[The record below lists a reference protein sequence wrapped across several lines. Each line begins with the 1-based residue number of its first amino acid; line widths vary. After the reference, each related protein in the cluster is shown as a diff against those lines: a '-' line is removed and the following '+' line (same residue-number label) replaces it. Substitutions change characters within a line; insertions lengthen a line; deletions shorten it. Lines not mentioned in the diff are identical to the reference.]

1 MTGTVEINLGGKRL
15 ILSYNNYSVGVMR
28 KQLLR
33 LAPQATIE
41 ALARDKKISQ
51 EQAASRIIQ
60 DILDESEMTALQAL
74 IYAGLWG
81 TRGPKMQLPEM
92 TIEEVGEALA
102 GLSPEEINGMFDEV
116 YKAKQEADG
125 PPVKKK
131 ADSPSRKKK
140 S

>member
-15 ILSYNNYSVGVMR
+15 LLSYNNYSVGVMR

-60 DILDESEMTALQAL
+60 DILDESEMTALQAH
-74 IYAGLWG
+74 IYAGSWG
-81 TRGPKMQLPEM
+81 TSGPKMQLPKM
-92 TIEEVGEALA
+92 SNEEVGEAIA
-102 GLSPEEINGMFDEV
+102 GLSPEKINGMFDEV

-125 PPVKKK
+125 LPVKKK
-131 ADSPSRKKK
+131 ADSPSR
-140 S
+140 